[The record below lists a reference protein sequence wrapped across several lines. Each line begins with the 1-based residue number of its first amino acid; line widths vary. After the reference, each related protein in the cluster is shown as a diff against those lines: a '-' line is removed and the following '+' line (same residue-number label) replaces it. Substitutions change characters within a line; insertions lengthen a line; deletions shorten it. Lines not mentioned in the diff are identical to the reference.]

1 MLNMI
6 YPPSSKCFMKNIQPA
21 SMRLTV
27 SPSSTPTSSRI
38 SSFNSNFSLR
48 WKASSFSSCFFSSGF
63 QVLSWTMFSLM
74 AGSWLRVCESH

>member
-1 MLNMI
+1 
-6 YPPSSKCFMKNIQPA
+6 
-21 SMRLTV
+21 MRLTV

-38 SSFNSNFSLR
+38 STPMNTLVVSFNSYFSLR

-63 QVLSWTMFSLM
+63 QVLSWLMFSLM